1 MHGLIHDIQ
10 MHIRARYPILYL
22 ISHEEERLW
31 KILQHLSQQ
40 ESIPLFSWK
49 RTHGLQQN
57 HEKVEGTHDPSK
69 GLEHL
74 FHVSHSAICVLWDFH
89 LELQDPTVLRWLRDL
104 CMQMGRQGVRRWHDA
119 S

>member
-40 ESIPLFSWK
+40 EAVPLFSWK

-57 HEKVEGTHDPSK
+57 HEKGGYSRAFQ
-69 GLEHL
+69 GFGAS
-74 FHVSHSAICVLWDFH
+74 FHVPHSAICVLWDFH
-89 LELQDPTVLRWLRDL
+89 LNSKIPRSFD
-104 CMQMGRQGVRRWHDA
+104 G
-119 S
+119 